1 MQNHGETTQHT
12 VSTRWLLSGDGSAP
26 ILLHMLPGLPTIL
39 VKTAAREH
47 WRSCYRAYIVS
58 LTQINSYKNF
68 LEQRLAS
75 LPSFLSPFFF
85 SVIFITTWHILTL
98 HLFAIL
104 SRGQKLHKNRDLS
117 FFFFAPYSITWNSVW
132 HSMYICWKN
141 ECWLC
146 SKQPVTATVPQ
157 YLSHEQRG
165 PAPPHP
171 PCTSIPEIH
180 LLLELP
186 WLETDTNAL
195 KLEY

>member
-39 VKTAAREH
+39 VKTAVREH

-104 SRGQKLHKNRDLS
+104 SRGQKLHKNRRNLS
-117 FFFFAPYSITWNSVW
+117 FFFLHRIPSPGIVSDTQCIFA
-132 HSMYICWKN
+132 
-141 ECWLC
+141 E
-146 SKQPVTATVPQ
+146 
-157 YLSHEQRG
+157 R
-165 PAPPHP
+165 
-171 PCTSIPEIH
+171 
-180 LLLELP
+180 
-186 WLETDTNAL
+186 TNAGFVQNSHCNCPPVSKSRAKRPSATTSSL
-195 KLEY
+195 YLLFLESIWS